1 MAVMT
6 FAAIDIG
13 SYEVSMKIFEMSKRI
28 GFRELNDVRYSL
40 EIGKGVYSDGK
51 IDSEML
57 NVLCEVLNDFKRLM
71 QDFGVEEYR
80 VCGTSAFRELVN
92 PLLIIEQIYQRT
104 GMKIEILSSAE
115 QHFLGY
121 KSIAAIEKG
130 FKKMIQ
136 KGTAILDVGGGSL
149 QVSLFDKDALVT
161 TQGLKMGSLRI
172 RQRLQELE
180 KTTIHYDKLVE
191 EFIRNDLMSFQRL
204 YLKDKDIRNVILM
217 GDFITDMIF
226 QEEMEDRIIT
236 REEFMKRYEDTVGK
250 SVDLLAQEME
260 IDPEYASLVVP
271 TMVVCRNFIDIFNAE
286 SLWAPG
292 VSLLD
297 GIAYDFAEKEKIS
310 QNVIH

>member
-1 MAVMT
+1 
-6 FAAIDIG
+6 
-13 SYEVSMKIFEMSKRI
+13 
-28 GFRELNDVRYSL
+28 
-40 EIGKGVYSDGK
+40 
-51 IDSEML
+51 
-57 NVLCEVLNDFKRLM
+57 
-71 QDFGVEEYR
+71 
-80 VCGTSAFRELVN
+80 
-92 PLLIIEQIYQRT
+92 
-104 GMKIEILSSAE
+104 
-115 QHFLGY
+115 
-121 KSIAAIEKG
+121 
-130 FKKMIQ
+130 MIQ
-136 KGTAILDVGGGSL
+136 KGTAILDVGRRKL

-204 YLKDKDIRNVILM
+204 YLKDKEIRNVILM

-271 TMVVCRNFIDIFNAE
+271 TMVVCRNF
-286 SLWAPG
+286 
-292 VSLLD
+292 
-297 GIAYDFAEKEKIS
+297 Y
-310 QNVIH
+310 

>member
-80 VCGTSAFRELVN
+80 ACGTSAFRELVN

-104 GMKIEILSSAE
+104 GMKIENIKQCRTAFPWV
-115 QHFLGY
+115 QINCCY
-121 KSIAAIEKG
+121 RKG
-130 FKKMIQ
+130 IQ
-136 KGTAILDVGGGSL
+136 KDDPERHRDPGMWAAKL

-204 YLKDKDIRNVILM
+204 YLKDKEIRNVILM

-226 QEEMEDRIIT
+226 QEEMEDKIIT
-236 REEFMKRYEDTVGK
+236 RGRIYET
-250 SVDLLAQEME
+250 L
-260 IDPEYASLVVP
+260 
-271 TMVVCRNFIDIFNAE
+271 
-286 SLWAPG
+286 
-292 VSLLD
+292 
-297 GIAYDFAEKEKIS
+297 
-310 QNVIH
+310 

>member
-80 VCGTSAFRELVN
+80 ACGTSAFRELVN

-236 REEFMKRYEDTVGK
+236 REEFWLCLPWLYAKI
-250 SVDLLAQEME
+250 LLIFSMQSLFGHQVFPCWME
-260 IDPEYASLVVP
+260 LPMILQRRKNFSKVSTILRM
-271 TMVVCRNFIDIFNAE
+271 TFWLHQRTLRNAIPAVR
-286 SLWAPG
+286 A
-292 VSLLD
+292 
-297 GIAYDFAEKEKIS
+297 IS
-310 QNVIH
+310 REL

>member
-1 MAVMT
+1 
-6 FAAIDIG
+6 
-13 SYEVSMKIFEMSKRI
+13 
-28 GFRELNDVRYSL
+28 
-40 EIGKGVYSDGK
+40 
-51 IDSEML
+51 
-57 NVLCEVLNDFKRLM
+57 
-71 QDFGVEEYR
+71 
-80 VCGTSAFRELVN
+80 
-92 PLLIIEQIYQRT
+92 
-104 GMKIEILSSAE
+104 
-115 QHFLGY
+115 
-121 KSIAAIEKG
+121 
-130 FKKMIQ
+130 MIQ

-250 SVDLLAQEME
+250 SVDCWHRRWRLIRNMHPLL
-260 IDPEYASLVVP
+260 
-271 TMVVCRNFIDIFNAE
+271 CRP
-286 SLWAPG
+286 W
-292 VSLLD
+292 
-297 GIAYDFAEKEKIS
+297 
-310 QNVIH
+310 